1 MEAQADIVR
10 ADEKGQTALHK
21 VEKEVRMNKNCNCV
35 QACTLDTPI
44 LVKLII
50 KTVEDKFGHH
60 GVLDILAQEDD
71 DMNTPLFIS
80 VESGSYASA
89 KV

>member
-1 MEAQADIVR
+1 M
-10 ADEKGQTALHK
+10 
-21 VEKEVRMNKNCNCV
+21 

-50 KTVEDKFGHH
+50 KTMEDKFGHD

-71 DMNTPLFIS
+71 DMNTPLFIC
-80 VESGSYASA
+80 VESGSYESA
-89 KV
+89 KVHRNLRMNIPQYCKMFRP

>member
-1 MEAQADIVR
+1 M
-10 ADEKGQTALHK
+10 
-21 VEKEVRMNKNCNCV
+21 

-50 KTVEDKFGHH
+50 KTMEDKFGHD

-71 DMNTPLFIS
+71 DMNTPLFIC
-80 VESGSYASA
+80 VESGSYESA
-89 KV
+89 KVQKNLRMTILNILKCSDPD